1 MPSKPPLPPTHS
13 VQHAYVFPLCAAAAE
28 EGNDQY
34 DSAQDYDTYG
44 RSLILVGKELDV
56 LGEEALHH
64 RSNHDQTQPAQLERV
79 VRLLLLLKKL
89 ITMVVQMK
97 KYSYLL
103 YKLQQ
108 GNNSS
113 CGKRW
118 VDNSTCGKKWVDNS
132 TCGKRWVDDYVNKCI
147 TYIYYNTVYICNIYG
162 YLILNYIKI
171 LLIKYALEIN

>member
-1 MPSKPPLPPTHS
+1 
-13 VQHAYVFPLCAAAAE
+13 
-28 EGNDQY
+28 
-34 DSAQDYDTYG
+34 
-44 RSLILVGKELDV
+44 
-56 LGEEALHH
+56 
-64 RSNHDQTQPAQLERV
+64 
-79 VRLLLLLKKL
+79 
-89 ITMVVQMK
+89 MVVQMK